1 MAKITG
7 LGGSLS
13 KTSTSLAALRI
24 ALDAASQAGSQ
35 TEMFDIREMN
45 FPMFDPTMKDIP
57 QSVMRF
63 CDAVAE
69 CDGMIWSSPLY
80 NGTIS
85 GSFKNAV
92 DWLHLLGKRQPPYL
106 TDKVVGLIATAGGT
120 QGLQA
125 VNTMEF
131 IVRALRAW
139 AVPLVIP
146 IAQAWKIFDAKGH
159 TSDNEVRKQLEALG
173 REVARA
179 AAQFA
184 GREMTTAEAART
196 EAKLQPMND
205 GYGSDNKYS
214 ANTSLKSAPGLL

>member
-7 LGGSLS
+7 LGGSMS
-13 KTSTSLAALRI
+13 PTSTSRAALRI
-24 ALDAASQAGSQ
+24 AVDAAEQAGA
-35 TEMFDIREMN
+35 EVELFDIRELN
-45 FPMFDPTMKDIP
+45 LPMFNPAEKNLP
-57 QSVMRF
+57 RSVVRL
-63 CDAVAE
+63 CDAVAS

-85 GSFKNAV
+85 GSFKNAI
-92 DWLHLLGKRQPPYL
+92 DWMHVLGKRQPPYL

-131 IVRALRAW
+131 MVRALRAW

-146 IAQAWKIFDAKGH
+146 IAQAWKIFDSEGH
-159 TSDNEVRKQLEALG
+159 TADNEVRKQLQTLG

-184 GREMTTAEAART
+184 GREMTTAEARDT
-196 EAKLQPMND
+196 EAKLQPINER
-205 GYGSDNKYS
+205 
-214 ANTSLKSAPGLL
+214 A